1 MPIGYKY
8 IALFDL
14 WQVFMVKLELQLKHA
29 VLVFCSRSKKLLLQ
43 NIGILYDNVNAFQ
56 HESINH
62 K

>member
-29 VLVFCSRSKKLLLQ
+29 VLVFYSRSKKLLLQ
-43 NIGILYDNVNAFQ
+43 NIGIMDDNVNAFQ
-56 HESINH
+56 HERINH